1 MVSVTSRAAALPE
14 STPRAYLRRQL
25 EAHLIGLGYSSVR
38 EKRTGD
44 PAPEI
49 TRINPLRGRLVYGET
64 VLRGDLQQRRCHDR
78 LLSFSQ
84 RRTRHRS
91 SILLFIGVAADDEEA
106 LLTLLK
112 TLGICGGL
120 RGGHV
125 HVLPIATAPPAR
137 RPRPSRAA
145 RG

>member
-1 MVSVTSRAAALPE
+1 MVSVTSRAALPE

-25 EAHLIGLGYSSVR
+25 EAHLIDLGYSSVR
-38 EKRTGD
+38 EKRTGE

-91 SILLFIGVAADDEEA
+91 SILLFIGVAADDEAA
-106 LLTLLK
+106 LLDLLK

-125 HVLPIATAPPAR
+125 HVLPIATAAPPSR
-137 RPRPSRAA
+137 RPRPRAA
-145 RG
+145 RA